1 MTTADDQEIERI
13 ARDVQAY
20 LQNHPHAADTL
31 EGVVKWWLTRQRY
44 DRAEAQVSR
53 ALELLEQRGL
63 VARATTTDGRPV
75 FSSAETDEKKPR
87 NS

>member
-1 MTTADDQEIERI
+1 VSTDDDQEIERI
-13 ARDVQAY
+13 AHDVQAY

-44 DRAEAQVSR
+44 DQAEAQVSR

-63 VARATTTDGRPV
+63 IARATTTDGRPV
-75 FSSAETDEKKPR
+75 FSSADTAGKNPR
-87 NS
+87 NN